1 MSKAQPVMARLGQ
14 QHWIDAA
21 LRTLAGQGVDAVRVE
36 RLAGDLN
43 VTKGSFYWH
52 FANREA
58 LLLAVLEAWETRATN
73 DIIKMVEAVG
83 GDAKARLRTLGMEV
97 FGSDG
102 RLDRQIR
109 AWSAHDP
116 LARLAQQRID
126 ARRLGYL
133 GQLFGEMGF
142 GPDAAKARALF
153 SYQALIGQ
161 FALTAETRLTGEQ
174 LDHVFQMLV
183 RR

>member
-1 MSKAQPVMARLGQ
+1 MSKAQPGMTRLGQ

-21 LRTLAGQGVDAVRVE
+21 LRTLAGQGVEAVRVE

-58 LLLAVLEAWETRATN
+58 LLLAVLEAWEARATN
-73 DIIKMVEAVG
+73 DIITMVEAVG

-97 FGSDG
+97 FASDG

-116 LARLAQQRID
+116 VARLAQERID

-133 GQLFGEMGF
+133 EQLFGEMGF
-142 GPDAAKARALF
+142 AIDAARTRALF
-153 SYQALIGQ
+153 SYQALVGQ
-161 FALTAETRLTGEQ
+161 FAMEVDTRLTGEQ
-174 LDHVFQMLV
+174 LDHVFRMLV
-183 RR
+183 RL

>member
-1 MSKAQPVMARLGQ
+1 VSTPAIRTERLGR

-36 RLAGDLN
+36 RLAAGLK

-58 LLLAVLEAWETRATN
+58 LLLALLEAWEARATN

-83 GDAKARLRTLGMEV
+83 GDAKARMGTLGMQV

-116 LARLAQQRID
+116 LARVAQARID
-126 ARRLGYL
+126 ARRLAYL
-133 GQLFGEMGF
+133 EQLLGEMGF
-142 GPDAAKARALF
+142 APDAARARALF
-153 SYQALIGQ
+153 SYQALVGQ
-161 FALTAETRLTGEQ
+161 FAMADDARLTGGQ
-174 LDHVFQMLV
+174 LDHVFAMLV